1 MQLVL
6 FDAYGNLF
14 LVNFYFKDRVT
25 VKMMVIYFSGLE
37 LRIVIESRGR
47 RISKKYLE
55 QNKFNY
61 HSIQNHYFENN
72 YILGYG

>member
-47 RISKKYLE
+47 RISKKLTL
-55 QNKFNY
+55 NKINLII
-61 HSIQNHYFENN
+61 IQYKII
-72 YILGYG
+72 ILKTTTF

>member
-14 LVNFYFKDRVT
+14 LVNFYFKNHVT

-47 RISKKYLE
+47 RISKKLTL
-55 QNKFNY
+55 NKINLII
-61 HSIQNHYFENN
+61 IQYKII
-72 YILGYG
+72 ILKTTTF

>member
-14 LVNFYFKDRVT
+14 LVNFYFKNRVT

-47 RISKKYLE
+47 RISKKLTL
-55 QNKFNY
+55 NKINLII
-61 HSIQNHYFENN
+61 IQYKII
-72 YILGYG
+72 ILKTTTF